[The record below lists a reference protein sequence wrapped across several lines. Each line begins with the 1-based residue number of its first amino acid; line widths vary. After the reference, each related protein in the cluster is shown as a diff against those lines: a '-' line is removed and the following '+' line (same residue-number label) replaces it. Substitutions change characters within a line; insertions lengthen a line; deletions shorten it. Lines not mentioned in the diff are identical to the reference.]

1 MKLSQAEI
9 LNLRYQFEEITQ
21 NYNMPN
27 ESDIDTIIWF
37 IEEGYKSNSLRD
49 GFNEAMEIAETIRGQ
64 YGSKNKKITRGIE
77 I

>member
-1 MKLSQAEI
+1 MKLSQAEV

-21 NYNMPN
+21 NFNMPN
-27 ESDIDTIIWF
+27 QSDIDTIIWF

-49 GFNEAMEIAETIRGQ
+49 GFNEAMEIAKIIRGQ
-64 YGSKNKKITRGIE
+64 YGSKSKKITRGIE